1 MSFLKVE
8 YFIHYFI
15 NLFRFLRQTMSKDN
29 MDQHVNVCEWLQMV
43 ANLCERLQMAA
54 NSCKGP
60 RMVANVCKWLQ
71 IAANGCKWLQIVKTS
86 QHSAFFTQIG

>member
-29 MDQHVNVCEWLQMV
+29 MDQHVNVCE
-43 ANLCERLQMAA
+43 CLQMAA
-54 NSCKGP
+54 N
-60 RMVANVCKWLQ
+60 VCECLQ
-71 IAANGCKWLQIVKTS
+71 MAANGCEWLQMAAKGCKWLRMDVN
-86 QHSAFFTQIG
+86 GCERL